1 MAAVLL
7 ACLVACLAT
16 KSLNKALSLQKALLI
31 LPFMAEPALSLNKAV
46 LSLALLAEPG
56 YSAFRW
62 WRVREFKGQRWYQS
76 LQGKWYTLMPEDEES
91 LNKAVEDDWTIG
103 AFIAGESACCA
114 WEEEWETDE
123 EAPYF
128 NPDTGRWVRPHWGV
142 EQNGWE
148 QATPL
153 QPVEPA
159 QGNDPSG
166 YDPSQGYFGGY
177 GPAQG
182 QASSSSSSWHPHK
195 SLSKATI
202 EIGNLGGGIGQ
213 LATEQKLSTS
223 GSLTKAGKAGRAGL
237 AGHSQ
242 QPPQSLGKA
251 HGHSLLHQQSLGKAR
266 SRDETPL
273 RPSRWDLKGR
283 EPQTRRAARRKLMRE
298 GQPVPEHLL
307 PQVLDMKAIKK
318 EMAYLVSLAR
328 EAAAAAAAAAEPEQ
342 GKGKGPGQGQKRP
355 KSKEPGK
362 GKEKGKSK
370 AKSRE
375 RKPRSPSKPP
385 PSKGTPAQVQ
395 KEQLGEKVPGEGK
408 AASPGTPSSYSNTS
422 ETVSPQEVKDN
433 PEPVQGLNAIPEPAE
448 PEQGCEAKPEPEAQ
462 PQEPEQG
469 CEAKEEPLLETQAQ
483 PQPVEAEQANPIE
496 PEQGCADHD
505 GGEEEEEEPVEEEQE
520 EEREA
525 EKKRKKQSKKVL
537 EF

>member
-1 MAAVLL
+1 
-7 ACLVACLAT
+7 
-16 KSLNKALSLQKALLI
+16 
-31 LPFMAEPALSLNKAV
+31 
-46 LSLALLAEPG
+46 
-56 YSAFRW
+56 
-62 WRVREFKGQRWYQS
+62 
-76 LQGKWYTLMPEDEES
+76 MPEDEES

-103 AFIAGESACCA
+103 AFIAGESA
-114 WEEEWETDE
+114 WETDE

-128 NPDTGRWVRPHWGV
+128 NPDTGRWVRPHWGI
-142 EQNGWE
+142 EQNGWLAPPPCSLLSLHKAMTL
-148 QATPL
+148 QAMTL
-153 QPVEPA
+153 HRVILV
-159 QGNDPSG
+159 
-166 YDPSQGYFGGY
+166 YFGGY

-182 QASSSSSSWHPHK
+182 QASSSSSSWQSWSQPSQEPEQGYHRNWKFGWWDRSTGYRTKIEHK
-195 SLSKATI
+195 WEPDQGWESLQSWAGWSQPATPS
-202 EIGNLGGGIGQ
+202 EPGQ
-213 LATEQKLSTS
+213 GSWSQPSTPTEPGQ
-223 GSLTKAGKAGRAGL
+223 GKSR
-237 AGHSQ
+237 S
-242 QPPQSLGKA
+242 PS
-251 HGHSLLHQQSLGKAR
+251 R

-273 RPSRWDLKGR
+273 RPSRWDLKVR
-283 EPQTRRAARRKLMRE
+283 ESQTRRAARRTLMRE

-328 EAAAAAAAAAEPEQ
+328 EAAAAAAAAEPEQ

-385 PSKGTPAQVQ
+385 PSKRTPAQVQ

-408 AASPGTPSSYSNTS
+408 AASPGTQSSYSNTL
-422 ETVSPQEVKDN
+422 ETVFPQEVKDN

-505 GGEEEEEEPVEEEQE
+505 GGEEEEEEEPVEEEQE

-525 EKKRKKQSKKVL
+525 EKKRKSNPRRCL
-537 EF
+537 NSRA